1 MTDTKTI
8 WESALVEIEVGVSKA
23 NFNTWFKNTFVSKHE
38 DGTVYLSV
46 PNAFVKDWLATK
58 YHKSILRAVRN
69 NLPSVRSVEYV
80 ISKNHL
86 ENGSDTTVIEKRTFN
101 EQLKLQ
107 ELEVN
112 RDDGINPRYTF
123 ENFIVGS
130 FNETVHAASQAVVKN
145 PGMAYNPLF
154 IYGGTG
160 LGKTHLIQAIGN
172 QIKKLNPNKK
182 IFYLTSEKFTID
194 YVDAIQNNKVHIFK
208 EKYRKYDLFVMDDI
222 QFIAGKTKTE
232 EELFHLF
239 NCLYENNKQIVF
251 SSDKAPKHIPQ
262 LEDRLRSRFEGGMIM
277 EIAKPDFESRLAILR
292 HKLGFLGLPLPS
304 ETVEFIAS
312 VVQENIRE
320 LEGVLNSVICQTELK
335 KRDLSLTEVKQLIK
349 NSVRPQKI
357 LSIKD
362 VIKTVADF
370 YNIEEKTLYEKT
382 RRKEVVKPRQIVMYI
397 LREDLSTSY
406 PHIGQKLGGRDHTTV
421 IHACEKIKR
430 DLKNN
435 SLLGQEIDQIKT
447 ILYNEPQQV
456 YMM

>member
-1 MTDTKTI
+1 
-8 WESALVEIEVGVSKA
+8 
-23 NFNTWFKNTFVSKHE
+23 
-38 DGTVYLSV
+38 
-46 PNAFVKDWLATK
+46 
-58 YHKSILRAVRN
+58 
-69 NLPSVRSVEYV
+69 
-80 ISKNHL
+80 
-86 ENGSDTTVIEKRTFN
+86 
-101 EQLKLQ
+101 
-107 ELEVN
+107 
-112 RDDGINPRYTF
+112 
-123 ENFIVGS
+123 
-130 FNETVHAASQAVVKN
+130 
-145 PGMAYNPLF
+145 
-154 IYGGTG
+154 
-160 LGKTHLIQAIGN
+160 
-172 QIKKLNPNKK
+172 
-182 IFYLTSEKFTID
+182 
-194 YVDAIQNNKVHIFK
+194 
-208 EKYRKYDLFVMDDI
+208 
-222 QFIAGKTKTE
+222 
-232 EELFHLF
+232 
-239 NCLYENNKQIVF
+239 
-251 SSDKAPKHIPQ
+251 
-262 LEDRLRSRFEGGMIM
+262 MIM

-406 PHIGQKLGGRDHTTV
+406 PHIGQK
-421 IHACEKIKR
+421 IKR